1 LERNFGYAVPPYP
14 EELLNMSGYMQM
26 DMGDLEKSE
35 MYFATAIK
43 YYPKSANAYD
53 SMADFYEATQ
63 DYSAAAECMKKAI
76 VLDRLP
82 RYTERLGELM
92 AKINE

>member
-1 LERNFGYAVPPYP
+1 
-14 EELLNMSGYMQM
+14 
-26 DMGDLEKSE
+26 
-35 MYFATAIK
+35 
-43 YYPKSANAYD
+43 
-53 SMADFYEATQ
+53 MADFYEATQ

-76 VLDRLP
+76 VLDPLP